1 MQWVSILHEPVFSL
15 AILSFS
21 CVLKLATVLYSP
33 LSRYS
38 SFVMVLQPLMSLTI
52 TVFHARDMSCVG
64 LLYCTAQNF
73 NVFLPPSPNRFLLI
87 TFRLFILPCN
97 LRKWVWTSYKM
108 LALLEWQI
116 PGSWSLLHPSALHNL
131 QVNACEVWQI
141 AFSSDEF
148 IIPELRCCPINVAMV
163 YLTNL
168 SIPWKTTWNTK
179 IIGE

>member
-1 MQWVSILHEPVFSL
+1 MQWVDILHEPVFSL
-15 AILSFS
+15 AIMSSS
-21 CVLKLATVLYSP
+21 CALKLATVLYSP

-38 SFVMVLQPLMSLTI
+38 SFVMFLQSLISLTQLQCFMQARCLVYCI
-52 TVFHARDMSCVG
+52 T
-64 LLYCTAQNF
+64 QNF
-73 NVFLPPSPNRFLLI
+73 NASIPPSPNLFLLI

-108 LALLEWQI
+108 FALLEWQV

-131 QVNACEVWQI
+131 QVNVCELWQI

-148 IIPELRCCPINVAMV
+148 IIPGLRCCPINVAKV

-168 SIPWKTTWNTK
+168 SIP
-179 IIGE
+179 